1 MKIDVRLQE
10 SYSRGELL
18 LRTFFGMFYIII
30 PHAFCLLF
38 LGIANMFVK
47 LIAFWAIL
55 ITGKMP
61 RGIFDFQLNMA
72 RWGLR
77 LNARMLNL
85 SDGYPAIGLNK
96 TDNNTIIDIEY
107 PETISRGSM
116 LLRAFFGAFY
126 VYLPHIFCLVFVS
139 LGVGIVSFINFWVIL
154 ITGKHIPALH
164 GYLTGLLRWG
174 IRINLYLSYLTQEY
188 PPFSLKGNENDWTV

>member
-1 MKIDVRLQE
+1 
-10 SYSRGELL
+10 
-18 LRTFFGMFYIII
+18 
-30 PHAFCLLF
+30 
-38 LGIANMFVK
+38 MFVK

-61 RGIFDFQLNMA
+61 RGIFDFQLNMI

-77 LNARMLNL
+77 LNARMMNL

-116 LLRAFFGAFY
+116 LLRAFFGVFY

>member
-18 LRTFFGMFYIII
+18 LRTFFGLFYIII

-61 RGIFDFQLNMA
+61 RGIFDFQLNMI

-77 LNARMLNL
+77 LNARMMNL

-96 TDNNTIIDIEY
+96 TDNN
-107 PETISRGSM
+107 
-116 LLRAFFGAFY
+116 
-126 VYLPHIFCLVFVS
+126 
-139 LGVGIVSFINFWVIL
+139 
-154 ITGKHIPALH
+154 
-164 GYLTGLLRWG
+164 
-174 IRINLYLSYLTQEY
+174 
-188 PPFSLKGNENDWTV
+188 